1 MIDYKS
7 YGKFLIDKG
16 LVFEIN
22 RKVLHPLGLALIID
36 LDPQNKKRLII
47 TGILETQDQEGFL
60 YDDETFAVGDKKYNQ
75 YLKEEGNDRLEF
87 RKNKLNFI
95 EQEKSLQ

>member
-22 RKVLHPLGLALIID
+22 RKVLHPLGLALVID

-47 TGILETQDQEGFL
+47 TGIMETQDQEGFL
-60 YDDETFAVGDKKYNQ
+60 YDDETFTVGDKKYNQ

-87 RKNKLNFI
+87 RKTKLGFI
-95 EQEKSLQ
+95 EQEKS